1 MNNPMILAN
10 VKEDFYL
17 NFIKDDRYLWLLDGL
32 KTTLIITV
40 FAVIVGLIIGF
51 LVAIIRSAHDKS
63 GSFKILNAIC
73 RVYLTVIRGTP
84 VSYTHLQDI
93 CFVPDGDYAKFIEQ
107 YTGRRSKPGD
117 FVDTEGNIL
126 GTHKGIIHYTL
137 GQRRGLGIPAASR
150 LYV

>member
-51 LVAIIRSAHDKS
+51 LVAIILRTISQAPLRSSMRFAE
-63 GSFKILNAIC
+63 
-73 RVYLTVIRGTP
+73 
-84 VSYTHLQDI
+84 
-93 CFVPDGDYAKFIEQ
+93 FI
-107 YTGRRSKPGD
+107 
-117 FVDTEGNIL
+117 
-126 GTHKGIIHYTL
+126 
-137 GQRRGLGIPAASR
+137 
-150 LYV
+150 